1 MGLKSA
7 VYNQERVMMARVRYI
22 LSIST
27 LVLIIIT
34 TVVRSV
40 DYFNYQFKPR
50 LKSNLYD
57 GLNVFVRMLGCDFF
71 LWLQCIV
78 RVNPMRYQKIWSN
91 SVIFWQGLPK
101 IREKVR
107 INNPSEFIL
116 ILCFIETE
124 WLISICFLFTWTLV
138 NWFYDKNENCMSCG
152 FVLFE

>member
-1 MGLKSA
+1 
-7 VYNQERVMMARVRYI
+7 MMARVRYI

-71 LWLQCIV
+71 V
-78 RVNPMRYQKIWSN
+78 APMH
-91 SVIFWQGLPK
+91 
-101 IREKVR
+101 
-107 INNPSEFIL
+107 
-116 ILCFIETE
+116 C
-124 WLISICFLFTWTLV
+124 
-138 NWFYDKNENCMSCG
+138 
-152 FVLFE
+152 